1 MLLTMFEAISMH
13 STLILPLATTL
24 HSAESMRNHLITVCV
39 VLLHTVI
46 LMNMI
51 VFDNYKLLKLTVSS
65 HLHKVYY
72 ITDMHIY

>member
-1 MLLTMFEAISMH
+1 MFEAKSMH
-13 STLILPLATTL
+13 STLILPPANTL
-24 HSAESMRNHLITVCV
+24 HSAESKQNHLTPVCIV
-39 VLLHTVI
+39 MLHTVI